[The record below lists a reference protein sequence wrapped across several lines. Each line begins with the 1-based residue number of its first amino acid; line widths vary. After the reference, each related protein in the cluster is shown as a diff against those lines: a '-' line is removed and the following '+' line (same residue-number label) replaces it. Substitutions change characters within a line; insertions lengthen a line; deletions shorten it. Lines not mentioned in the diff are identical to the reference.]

1 MQKNLFRR
9 RIKEN
14 FFSIICATVGTE
26 NKLINL
32 CNSLKNQNYKKFE
45 LIICDQNKKN
55 FNRDILK
62 KFKNFKIKFFKTKIG
77 LSKSRNFGIK
87 KAIGNFLIFLD
98 DDITLRRNYLSKINK
113 NLNNHKCDIIC
124 YKVNNLN
131 QGYLLK
137 YPNVSR
143 YILNNDE
150 IFNHISS
157 VSFVIKNNNLILFD
171 ENLGL
176 GSKFKFQSGEETD
189 LILRAKKKYNFI
201 IYFLNSITI
210 YHSERKE
217 SFLSMVQKKYLY
229 GCGWGYVVKKNKLG
243 FLFKYKN
250 IFKIFLNFIFH
261 IITFNLRKSCFSFA
275 NFIGRLNGI

>member
-9 RIKEN
+9 RIKKN
-14 FFSIICATVGTE
+14 FFSIICATLGNDT
-26 NKLINL
+26 KLINL

-45 LIICDQNKKN
+45 LIICDQNREN
-55 FNRDILK
+55 FNKVILK

-87 KAIGNFLIFLD
+87 KAKGNFLIFLD
-98 DDITLRRNYLSKINK
+98 DDIILRKNYLSKINK
-113 NLNNHKCDIIC
+113 NLNNLKCDIIC
-124 YKVNNLN
+124 YRVDNLN
-131 QGYLLK
+131 QGYLLN
-137 YPNVSR
+137 YPSVSR
-143 YILNNDE
+143 YILNDDE

-176 GSKFKFQSGEETD
+176 GSNYKFQSGEETD
-189 LILRAKKKYNFI
+189 LILRVKRKYNYT

-210 YHSERKE
+210 YHSESKK
-217 SFLSMVQKKYLY
+217 SFSSIIKKKYLY
-229 GCGWGYVVKKNKLG
+229 GCGWSRVVKKNKLS

-250 IFKIFLNFIFH
+250 IFKILLNFIFH
-261 IITFNLRKSCFSFA
+261 IITLNFRKSCFSLA
-275 NFIGRLNGI
+275 NLLGRLNGI